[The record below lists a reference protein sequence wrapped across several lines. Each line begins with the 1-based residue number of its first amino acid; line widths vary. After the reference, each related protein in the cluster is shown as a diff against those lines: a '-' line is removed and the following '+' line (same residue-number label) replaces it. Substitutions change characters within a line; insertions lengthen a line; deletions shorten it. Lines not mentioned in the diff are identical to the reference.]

1 MTFSFDSLPEALFPA
16 FKGGEKAAAI
26 RTWQDDLNRIMQVV
40 LEPGASVG
48 MHTHTDNSEIIYVIR
63 GAGKAVEESGER
75 PLKAGMCHYCP
86 KGSSHSVVND
96 GTEDLVLFAVVPA
109 Q

>member
-1 MTFSFDSLPEALFPA
+1 MTFSFDNLDETMFPA
-16 FKGGEKAAAI
+16 F

-48 MHTHTDNSEIIYVIR
+48 MHTHTDNSEIIYVLR
-63 GAGKAVEESGER
+63 GTGKAVEENSES

-96 GTEDLVLFAVVPA
+96 GTEDLVLFAVVVT